1 MTGRPMQMDF
11 GIADQMDKSQSA
23 AWLANATAEGMEA
36 AGLGD
41 FGSILRATVID
52 YLEGGDVDE
61 AMDLAK
67 QGFSRLQKIKAP
79 LKEEVRLFDRPAITY
94 SQEIPF

>member
-1 MTGRPMQMDF
+1 
-11 GIADQMDKSQSA
+11 MDKAQSA
-23 AWLANATAEGMEA
+23 AYLSQATAEGMEA

-41 FGSILRATVID
+41 FGSILRATVMD

-79 LKEEVRLFDRPAITY
+79 LEEAVSLY
-94 SQEIPF
+94 

>member
-1 MTGRPMQMDF
+1 MTGRPLQMDF
-11 GIADQMDKSQSA
+11 GIADQMDKAKSA

-52 YLEGGDVDE
+52 LLHEGGDVDE

-67 QGFSRLQKIKAP
+67 QGFSRLQK
-79 LKEEVRLFDRPAITY
+79 LKHPFGRGLSSLILKKFRNWD
-94 SQEIPF
+94 SQL